1 MHSNSTILLSTSLLS
16 TSDAESLLKS
26 VHFFCIGNNRDG
38 EVDNKCQPVIED
50 YVFFL
55 YMFFLLYLPQLTVL
69 CYWCQCLYL
78 ITRLLQAL
86 NESLKMQIF
95 NATMHSSNYNIN
107 SCYLLLTWLCEE
119 WDVTYESLQSYGQ
132 VFFLQETN
140 LKQKLWHIKK
150 SKIVQYNSYIM
161 LLSYSGVHCL
171 WDH

>member
-1 MHSNSTILLSTSLLS
+1 M
-16 TSDAESLLKS
+16 
-26 VHFFCIGNNRDG
+26 
-38 EVDNKCQPVIED
+38 
-50 YVFFL
+50 YFFL

-132 VFFLQETN
+132 VFFSRKLIWNKNSGTLKKVKLFSTIVILCFFHIQEVTVFEIISSFDRLTN
-140 LKQKLWHIKK
+140 NVSTIT
-150 SKIVQYNSYIM
+150 
-161 LLSYSGVHCL
+161 LSHMCANG
-171 WDH
+171 